1 MKPIFVTPYTF
12 EWTESF
18 NHSTVGESMTIPDEA
33 YSIEELFD
41 RLDRGLSLGSPTPSM
56 FDDEFDSID
65 DYSESDLPEPDE
77 FYDPSMRKIDRLTY
91 VSNVV
96 NDYEKDKTISSKK
109 KQKRSTNPA
118 SSSEDHD
125 GNPESGRDS
134 GGTPSS
140 KNSHDE
146 NAD

>member
-41 RLDRGLSLGSPTPSM
+41 RLDRGLSLGSPAPSM
-56 FDDEFDSID
+56 YDEEFESID
-65 DYSESDLPEPDE
+65 DYTSSDIPEPDE

-91 VSNVV
+91 VAEVLN
-96 NDYEKDKTISSKK
+96 NDEFKKKSRGKSSKK
-109 KQKRSTNPA
+109 SEKRSDEKSDASDISSNSEENE
-118 SSSEDHD
+118 SSS
-125 GNPESGRDS
+125 
-134 GGTPSS
+134 
-140 KNSHDE
+140 
-146 NAD
+146 

>member
-12 EWTESF
+12 KWIESF
-18 NHSTVGESMTIPDEA
+18 DHSTTGESMTIPDEA

-41 RLDRGLSLGSPTPSM
+41 RLDRGLSLGSPAPSM

-65 DYSESDLPEPDE
+65 DYSKSDLPEPDD

-91 VSNVV
+91 VSNML
-96 NDYEKDKTISSKK
+96 NDYEKDKAVSIKK
-109 KQKRSTNPA
+109 KQKGSNDSA
-118 SSSEDHD
+118 SSSKTFDRNND
-125 GNPESGRDS
+125 SGRNPGGDPESKD
-134 GGTPSS
+134 
-140 KNSHDE
+140 SHDD